1 MFLCHQTWL
10 NISVLNMFI
19 WGDKQEYFVCHL
31 GLRVSL
37 RNNLEI
43 WTGCFPFCSL
53 CRPVWTS
60 FTEHGVRK
68 GWQWPHPGGQIL
80 SSGTFCCCWDS
91 VPCAPVSSKTACVVR
106 TSMHFWSSCLYLP
119 CDGNRGMDLV
129 QPSLW
134 IWMTLE
140 TIPPASISF
149 QYQGCF
155 LHTNFPL
162 TENRMKFLGKLFPW
176 WSTHLPLAFRV
187 WQHQERVQAS
197 LSYIADFRLG

>member
-1 MFLCHQTWL
+1 MWALETTWRSELGAFLFGHCVDLCEPASQSTVSERADSDHTQGVRF
-10 NISVLNMFI
+10 SP
-19 WGDKQEYFVCHL
+19 L
-31 GLRVSL
+31 GL
-37 RNNLEI
+37 
-43 WTGCFPFCSL
+43 CY
-53 CRPVWTS
+53 
-60 FTEHGVRK
+60 
-68 GWQWPHPGGQIL
+68 
-80 SSGTFCCCWDS
+80 CWDS
-91 VPCAPVSSKTACVVR
+91 LPCVTVSSKTACVVR

-119 CDGNRGMDLV
+119 CDGNRGMDLA

-162 TENRMKFLGKLFPW
+162 TENRMKFHGKLFPW

-197 LSYIADFRLG
+197 LSYIADCRLG